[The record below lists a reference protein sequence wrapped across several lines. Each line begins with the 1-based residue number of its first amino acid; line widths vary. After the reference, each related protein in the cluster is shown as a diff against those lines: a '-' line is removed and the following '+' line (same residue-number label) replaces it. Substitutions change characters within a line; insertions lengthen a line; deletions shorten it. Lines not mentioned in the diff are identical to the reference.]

1 MFVISNI
8 MGSRN
13 LLYIFP
19 FSFIKAHQYK
29 SVELFDT
36 VIVQSTE
43 NASFQNKFKIL
54 AFLHAKIYTKSTTL
68 IAFGTSA
75 IVSLSVRLR
84 EKEKK
89 EEKTFVFRRLYFEK
103 KKTPKKGETFSKKNY
118 MNI

>member
-19 FSFIKAHQYK
+19 FSFLKAHQYK
-29 SVELFDT
+29 SVEFFDT

-54 AFLHAKIYTKSTTL
+54 AFLHAKITYDAKVMVQNVDPYFSRVEGSETKLFFTK
-68 IAFGTSA
+68 
-75 IVSLSVRLR
+75 R
-84 EKEKK
+84 
-89 EEKTFVFRRLYFEK
+89 
-103 KKTPKKGETFSKKNY
+103 
-118 MNI
+118 